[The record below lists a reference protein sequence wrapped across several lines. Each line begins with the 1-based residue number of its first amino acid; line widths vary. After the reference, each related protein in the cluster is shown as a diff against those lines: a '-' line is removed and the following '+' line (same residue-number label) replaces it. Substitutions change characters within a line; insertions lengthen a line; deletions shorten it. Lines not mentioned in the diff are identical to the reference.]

1 LVVLYHKGV
10 LIMDNRNSSQRM
22 RRRRRRKKPLRRLAR
37 FVLFLSILF
46 FASAVAYGGF
56 LAYKVKTAAD
66 DSYQELKREK
76 SDLRETKVTLGED
89 PVNILLM
96 GVESYKDSPGHSD
109 ALILLTV
116 NPKTK
121 ETAMVSIPRDT
132 RTYLPIIDRK
142 DKIGHSYAY
151 GEKGN
156 KEQATIEAVEE
167 LMDVPIDYYVRTNF
181 KGFQEIVDEVGG
193 ITVDV
198 PFKFSQVSI
207 ESKTVYFKK
216 GPMELNG
223 IEALTYAQM
232 RKQDIRGD
240 FGRQERQQQVIQA
253 IADEAL
259 SIKSFAKAGDIIET
273 LGDNV
278 QTNITLREMFAFR
291 NFYKELTGK
300 SIERYNIKG
309 EDQYIDD
316 IYYYIPYEDSI
327 DEISSELKRILEIED
342 EQSEDNNTEGD
353 TSSNDEYQSE

>member
-1 LVVLYHKGV
+1 
-10 LIMDNRNSSQRM
+10 MDNRNSSQRM
-22 RRRRRRKKPLRRLAR
+22 RRRRRKKKPFRRILRFL
-37 FVLFLSILF
+37 LLLSILF
-46 FASAVAYGGF
+46 FISAVAYGGF

-66 DSYQELKREK
+66 DSYHELNREK
-76 SDLRETKVTLGED
+76 SDLRETKVELGED

-109 ALILLTV
+109 ALILLSV

-121 ETAMVSIPRDT
+121 ETVMLSIPRDT

-151 GEKGN
+151 GKRGN
-156 KEQATIEAVEE
+156 KEEATIESVEE
-167 LMDVPIDYYVRTNF
+167 LLDVPIDYYVRTNF
-181 KGFQEIVDEVGG
+181 TGFQEIVDEVGG

-207 ESKTVYFKK
+207 ESKTIYFKK
-216 GPMELNG
+216 GPMEMNG

-232 RKQDIRGD
+232 RKQDKRGD

-259 SIKSFAKAGDIIET
+259 SIQSFAKAGDIIDT

-278 QTNITLREMFAFR
+278 RTNITLREMFAFR
-291 NFYKELTGK
+291 NFYKELTQG
-300 SIERYNIKG
+300 SIDRLNIKG
-309 EDQYIDD
+309 EDAYIDNV
-316 IYYYIPYEDSI
+316 YYYVPYDESI
-327 DEISSELKRILEIED
+327 EEISDELKRVLEID
-342 EQSEDNNTEGD
+342 DTQSEENGFKNEDFSN
-353 TSSNDEYQSE
+353 NDEKYQTE